1 MPLSYGQDLVGALLR
16 ALEPP
21 TEVPGAGVVV
31 VSQGTSDAGEVEF
44 VARDRERF
52 GDRLHMIV
60 VAGIEKLAELLD
72 GGIHGVC
79 LSFLCSKKTTMLLQN
94 RQVRST

>member
-1 MPLSYGQDLVGALLR
+1 
-16 ALEPP
+16 
-21 TEVPGAGVVV
+21 
-31 VSQGTSDAGEVEF
+31 
-44 VARDRERF
+44 
-52 GDRLHMIV
+52 LHMIV